1 MQKLIVAGV
10 AMLLGGASLDT
21 LANCAANAK
30 TVFACQ
36 TGQGK
41 RILVCDAGKTID
53 YSFGY
58 LGRPGAKPEIVVRA
72 SRADASTFQWKG
84 IGRAMS
90 YSVQVPNGDTL
101 YRVFWSMDRLTE
113 SHPVD
118 AGVEVEISQKH
129 VATVKCVGEKHIV
142 QNIEGIDL
150 KPTP

>member
-1 MQKLIVAGV
+1 MRKLIIAVV

-21 LANCAANAK
+21 LANCAPNTK
-30 TVFACQ
+30 TVFSCL

-58 LGRPGAKPEIVVRA
+58 LGQPGAKPEIVVRTP
-72 SRADASTFQWKG
+72 RAEASTYQWRG
-84 IGRAMS
+84 IGRALS
-90 YSVQVPNGDTL
+90 YSVQVPNGNTL
-101 YRVFWSMDRLTE
+101 YRVYWSLDRLTE
-113 SHPVD
+113 NHPVD

-142 QNIEGIDL
+142 QNIDGIDL